1 MTEIKMNY
9 KEIKNVGVEGWQVE
23 EAALQKIRS
32 VMWRQI
38 SEGLPGFRE
47 KKNEEMKTI
56 KDDMIAMKSGEMR
69 SNLRIIEILD

>member
-1 MTEIKMNY
+1 
-9 KEIKNVGVEGWQVE
+9 
-23 EAALQKIRS
+23 
-32 VMWRQI
+32 MWRQI